1 MKSKKPFFS
10 RELIYNNMK
19 RFWWIT
25 ALYTLAL
32 FLVSPLVALNRGSYI
47 NPEIR
52 YNISFSDIFDGT
64 ILFLF
69 VIPVFIGVMI
79 FRYMQNSKSM
89 VTMHS
94 MPYTRL
100 RLYVNN
106 VISGLILLLTP
117 ILLNT
122 AFLFIIQAGNVG
134 GAVFK
139 EGIVLKYLG
148 VSVMTSVTLYIWTI
162 FIGMFTGSSIAQI
175 IFTYISNFLLAGIVA
190 AGQMLLNG
198 VLYGF
203 VGNESICEKFLQ
215 ISPIAQAVYMTNYI
229 QNPGILYFLIVDIVI
244 CMVGLVVGYY
254 IYKYR
259 DLETAGD
266 VISGKYV
273 KPIFKYGVTVCTML
287 VGAIYVKELC
297 NVDSVSILIYLI
309 FALIGY
315 VVAEMLLRKSFKVWN
330 SYKGFLFFSI
340 VFIIVAFGLK
350 ADMFGYE
357 KYVPNI
363 DGIKCASLSN
373 DVDFL
378 NSSAE
383 NPSYGVLYEK
393 SNIEKIIALHQSIV
407 DDEKYNLANDM
418 ISKESISISY
428 KLLDGRIVKRVYS
441 FEEGR
446 YDTLLNAIYDDKEYI
461 KAINS
466 IFDYTAD
473 DIYTMRISN
482 ALIQDN
488 FEYVTI
494 DNKEEIKELLEAMQ
508 TDLLNTPTAEKD
520 KYLDIYGVEVVVK
533 EDKKASKAVKEKART
548 YLYYDDMAIA
558 DFDML
563 YFDMNSENVVNFIN
577 EKGYREVLQNND
589 NIVDMKLYYNNDSN
603 EIKTIFS
610 KEKISQ
616 VMEALY
622 NKSPEKNYGMYYDG
636 VSIEIDTVHGNT
648 NRVQI
653 SKNGSE
659 SVIKLFE

>member
-1 MKSKKPFFS
+1 
-10 RELIYNNMK
+10 
-19 RFWWIT
+19 
-25 ALYTLAL
+25 
-32 FLVSPLVALNRGSYI
+32 
-47 NPEIR
+47 
-52 YNISFSDIFDGT
+52 
-64 ILFLF
+64 
-69 VIPVFIGVMI
+69 
-79 FRYMQNSKSM
+79 MQNSKSM

-428 KLLDGRIVKRVYS
+428 KLLDGRTVKRVYS

-508 TDLLNTPTAEKD
+508 TDLLNTTTAEKD